1 MIESKLLQAAQL
13 LPEPASTFFQ
23 IEEKAYKNR
32 KVSSVNTCQYR
43 RVAAIV
49 ACVFLLVSV
58 SIAVATTT
66 EVNYSAWAKRSNA
79 FRDVEKI
86 GENIGIVLPENL
98 DDSPFYNITTMYVA
112 PEGTTYLDALT
123 NPAYPWYSVDYG
135 VQDVVR
141 EYNSYEPDSGFSEST
156 VVYDAYS
163 VSFGSTENELYK
175 YVFSLD
181 ESGTRMLENA
191 LPGSYRTEEYKNIT
205 MQIVTGI
212 QYDGENESAIFAYHH
227 SVIWVDTNN
236 HAVFSLHKSFY
247 AEEKAAYQIPG
258 EMIEFAKD
266 IIDLNISQN

>member
-23 IEEKAYKNR
+23 IEEKAYRNR

-49 ACVFLLVSV
+49 ACVFLLMSV
-58 SIAVATTT
+58 SIAVAATT
-66 EVNYSAWAKRSNA
+66 EVNYSAWAKRSNT

-98 DDSPFYNITTMYVA
+98 GDSPFYNITTMYVA

-135 VQDVVR
+135 VQDIVR

-181 ESGTRMLENA
+181 ESGTRMLKNA

-212 QYDGENESAIFAYHH
+212 QYDGENESDIFAYHH
-227 SVIWVDTNN
+227 RVIWVDTIN

-247 AEEKAAYQIPG
+247 AEEKAADQIPG